1 MVKYERPRQST
12 ARARKMRHE
21 PTDAERK
28 LWLLLRD
35 RRLAGA
41 KFRRQAPVV
50 PYIADFIYAR
60 RKLIVEADGGQH
72 AVNERDVERDRWLV
86 REGYDVVRFSNF
98 DILKNPNGVLEHL
111 IARLHDCPEFFGG
124 SPSPGRR
131 SLRSP
136 RPPAPTE
143 GRG

>member
-1 MVKYERPRQST
+1 
-12 ARARKMRHE
+12 MRHV

-41 KFRRQAPVV
+41 KFRRQAPVG
-50 PYIADFIYAR
+50 PYIADFICAR

-72 AVNERDVERDRWLV
+72 VANERDVERDRWLA
-86 REGYDVVRFSNF
+86 REGYDVVRYSNF
-98 DILKNPNGVLEHL
+98 DILKNSSGVLEHL
-111 IARLHDCPEFFGG
+111 LARLQDRPEFFGKF
-124 SPSPGRR
+124 PSPGRG

-136 RPPAPTE
+136 RPPSPPE